1 MQIPPP
7 YPKLSIRSD
16 CLEPQSMTIIEAA
29 CKLGASHKQLWD
41 VVNLR
46 SSISPDIAVRLGKV
60 FGGGE
65 NLWH

>member
-1 MQIPPP
+1 
-7 YPKLSIRSD
+7 
-16 CLEPQSMTIIEAA
+16 MTIIEAA